1 MAANT
6 GSTQTFA
13 EATGLWD
20 RAVGATNYMLD
31 HWWAWLVL
39 GFALW
44 LFLKARYQH
53 QLLGELDERCM
64 AAAGDIDAVLNER
77 HALIG
82 NLAETVKGFAGQEHK
97 VLKDVIDA
105 RARATSTTGGAK
117 MDAEA
122 AVSSSLANLWSITE
136 TYPQLASSSHFAEL
150 RAELVRM
157 EDRINAARRF
167 YNLTVEELNGVR
179 RAFPYNLL
187 DSIAKTATHEKY
199 SLGENRA
206 QFDQPVK
213 VSF

>member
-6 GSTQTFA
+6 GSTQSFA

-31 HWWAWLVL
+31 HWWVWLVL
-39 GFALW
+39 AFALW
-44 LFLKARYQH
+44 LFLKARHQH

-64 AAAGDIDAVLNER
+64 AAAGDIDAMLHER

-97 VLKDVIDA
+97 VLKDLIDA

-167 YNLTVEELNGVR
+167 YNLTVEEPNGMR

-199 SLGENRA
+199 SLGESRA

>member
-1 MAANT
+1 MAVNS
-6 GSTQTFA
+6 GQTQTFA

-20 RAVGATNYMLD
+20 RAVGATNYVLD
-31 HWWAWLVL
+31 HWWVWLVL

-44 LFLKARYQH
+44 LFLKARAQH
-53 QLLGELDERCM
+53 QLLGELDERCS
-64 AAAGDIDAVLNER
+64 AAQGDIDALLTER

-105 RARATSTTGGAK
+105 RARATSATGNSKA
-117 MDAEA
+117 DAEA
-122 AVSSSLANLWSITE
+122 AVSASLANLWSITE
-136 TYPQLASSSHFAEL
+136 NYPELASSDHFREL
-150 RAELVRM
+150 RGELVRM
-157 EDRINAARRF
+157 EDRINASRRF
-167 YNLTVEELNGVR
+167 YNLSVEELNGVR

-187 DSIAKTATHEKY
+187 DSIAKTADHDKY
-199 SLGENRA
+199 TLGDNRA

>member
-1 MAANT
+1 MT
-6 GSTQTFA
+6 VTTPQTQTFA

-20 RAVGATNYMLD
+20 RAVNATNYMLD
-31 HWWAWLVL
+31 HWWVWLFL

-53 QLLGELDERCM
+53 QLLGELDERCD
-64 AAAGDIDAVLNER
+64 AAAGDIDTLLNER

-136 TYPQLASSSHFAEL
+136 QYPVLASSAHFTEL
-150 RAELVRM
+150 RTELVRM
-157 EDRINAARRF
+157 EDRINASRRF

-187 DSIAKTATHEKY
+187 DSIAKTANYDKY
-199 SLGENRA
+199 SLGDARP

>member
-1 MAANT
+1 MSANT
-6 GSTQTFA
+6 VPTQTFA

-20 RAVGATNYMLD
+20 RAVNATNYMLD
-31 HWWAWLVL
+31 HWWVWLVL
-39 GFALW
+39 GFVLW
-44 LFLKARYQH
+44 LALKARAQH
-53 QLLGELDERCM
+53 ALLGELDERCG
-64 AAAGDIDAVLNER
+64 AAHGDIDTLLNER

-82 NLAETVKGFAGQEHK
+82 NLNETVKGFAGQEHS

-136 TYPQLASSSHFAEL
+136 QYPVLASSAHFSEL

-157 EDRINAARRF
+157 EDRINASRRF

-179 RAFPYNLL
+179 RAFPYNLMNT
-187 DSIAKTATHEKY
+187 IAKTADHEKY
-199 SLGENRA
+199 SLGESRA

>member
-1 MAANT
+1 MSANAAPT
-6 GSTQTFA
+6 ETFA

-20 RAVGATNYMLD
+20 RAVNATNYMLD
-31 HWWAWLVL
+31 HWWVWLVL

-44 LFLKARYQH
+44 LLLKARSQH
-53 QLLGELDERCM
+53 QLLGELDERCS
-64 AAAGDIDAVLNER
+64 ASQSDIDTLLNER

-122 AVSSSLANLWSITE
+122 AVSSSLANLWSISE
-136 TYPQLASSSHFAEL
+136 TYPVLASSSHFAEL

-179 RAFPYNLL
+179 RAFPYNLI
-187 DSIAKTATHEKY
+187 DSIAKTTDHEKY
-199 SLGENRA
+199 SLGEARA